1 MGRFETITIREVESS
16 DLETFYEHQLDPEAI
31 RMAAFVC
38 KDPKDKVAFDAH
50 WDKILNSSQNTNRT
64 IVAEG
69 QVAGYISCYP
79 HGENM
84 EVTYWL
90 GREFWGRGLATQAL
104 NRMLHLVVDRP
115 ILARAA
121 TDNIGSIR
129 VLQKCGL
136 KSSEKTKISLMA
148 EAKTRK
154 NTFFAW
160 ISIKQMNELAYLCAA
175 H

>member
-1 MGRFETITIREVESS
+1 MSRFESITIREVESS

-38 KDPKDKVAFDAH
+38 EDPKDKVAFDAH
-50 WDKILNSSQNTNRT
+50 WDKILNSSQITKRT

-69 QVAGYISCYP
+69 QVAGHISCYP
-79 HGENM
+79 HGENI

-104 NRMLHLVVDRP
+104 NRMLHLVVDQPDFRQAGNGQHR
-115 ILARAA
+115 LDKSGRNA
-121 TDNIGSIR
+121 
-129 VLQKCGL
+129 VLE
-136 KSSEKTKISLMA
+136 SSEKTKISPMA

-160 ISIKQMNELAYLCAA
+160 ISIKQMNKLA
-175 H
+175 

>member
-1 MGRFETITIREVESS
+1 VLSVHPLAAYHASPGSRSLILCLVRQKKKSRFESITIREVESS

-38 KDPKDKVAFDAH
+38 EDPKDKVAFAAH
-50 WDKILNSSQNTNRT
+50 WNKILNSSQITQST

-69 QVAGYISCYP
+69 QVAGHISCYP
-79 HGENM
+79 HGDI

-115 ILARAA
+115 
-121 TDNIGSIR
+121 
-129 VLQKCGL
+129 
-136 KSSEKTKISLMA
+136 EKTKISPMA

-160 ISIKQMNELAYLCAA
+160 ISIKQMNELA
-175 H
+175 